1 MALQIKITAK
11 GLSKKLDKLKGD
23 FEQYIRDAA
32 TMAEQVVKDNTPI
45 RSGNARRNW
54 KKSVSD
60 KDFTLNNTVPYIEK
74 LDKGSS
80 KQAPNGI
87 KQPSINQIKRNLKK

>member
-11 GLSKKLDKLKGD
+11 GLSKKLDKIQGD
-23 FEQYIRDAA
+23 FERYVRDAA
-32 TMAEQVVKDNTPI
+32 TMAEDVVKSNTPI
-45 RSGNARRNW
+45 RSGNAQRNW

-60 KDFTLNNTVPYIEK
+60 KDFTLSNRVPYIEK

-80 KQAPNGI
+80 RQAPNGI